1 MKTLKIE
8 GIEQKSVQYGM
19 KTTFACGDK
28 KYSFFDTKKDK
39 TLTKAFEQFR
49 KYKYSVGDTIEAEVK
64 EEPKEWTNPEG
75 KKINYI
81 QRTIMYFG
89 EVENTPT
96 SPQLTTPQKR
106 NAWKE
111 LDDLQKRVKA
121 LEKNQAGMEESEAM
135 GEGNEEPENFDW
147 IDEEPSNPQQ

>member
-1 MKTLKIE
+1 MITLKID
-8 GIEQKSVQYGM
+8 SVSQSKVQFGM

-49 KYKYSVGDTIEAEVK
+49 KHKFGVGDTIEAEVK
-64 EEPKEWTNPEG
+64 EEEKSFTNEAG
-75 KKINYI
+75 KVVNYT
-81 QRTIMYFG
+81 QRTILYFG
-89 EVENTPT
+89 IVENVPT
-96 SPQLTTPQKR
+96 APMAQPVKR

>member
-1 MKTLKIE
+1 MKTIKIE
-8 GIEQKSVQYGM
+8 GIEQKSVQYGTLF
-19 KTTFACGDK
+19 KIKSDRK
-28 KYSFFDTKKDK
+28 NYQFFTTKKDGGE
-39 TLTKAFEQFR
+39 TKAFGQFK
-49 KYKYSVGDTIEAEVK
+49 KYKFGVGENVNVEVK
-64 EEPKEWTNPEG
+64 EEEKEYEG
-75 KKINYI
+75 KPYT
-81 QRTIMYFG
+81 QRTILYFG
-89 EVENTPT
+89 IVENVPT
-96 SPQLTTPQKR
+96 APIAQPVKR